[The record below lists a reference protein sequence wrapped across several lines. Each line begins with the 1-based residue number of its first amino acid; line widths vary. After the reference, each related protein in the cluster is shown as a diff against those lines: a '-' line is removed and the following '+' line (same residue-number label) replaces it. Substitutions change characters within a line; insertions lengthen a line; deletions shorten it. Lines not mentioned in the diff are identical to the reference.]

1 LDAFLPSVKKSNTFE
16 VSKMG
21 CNISVAQNS
30 SKLEQFE
37 NKWQDHE
44 IRENIFNFNKFYDR
58 FSG

>member
-1 LDAFLPSVKKSNTFE
+1 MHSYIASKNPNTSE

-37 NKWQDHE
+37 NKWQDHK
-44 IRENIFNFNKFYDR
+44 IRDK
-58 FSG
+58 